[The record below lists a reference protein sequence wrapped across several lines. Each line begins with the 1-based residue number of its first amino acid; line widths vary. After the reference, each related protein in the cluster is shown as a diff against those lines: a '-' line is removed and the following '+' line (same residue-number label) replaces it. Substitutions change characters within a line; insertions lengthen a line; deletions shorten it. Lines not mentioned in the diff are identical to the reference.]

1 MIFLK
6 ITGRNLRYR
15 RAVEVIQTQEYLDE
29 ATFTGTEVY
38 RFKREAIEF
47 YQNEFY
53 HKKLPKRKKRQIT
66 LYNGP
71 FLSLDPSN
79 FGTILT
85 NSDSG
90 SFTILRF
97 Q

>member
-38 RFKREAIEF
+38 RFKREAIEI
-47 YQNEFY
+47 NENELY

-71 FLSLDPSN
+71 FLSLDSNN
-79 FGTILT
+79 FGTIFS
-85 NSDSG
+85 NSG
-90 SFTILRF
+90 SFTILNF